1 MSAIRKIIRTDG
13 SEEVLD
19 GTKTMWE
26 LRKLLGVATFDSV
39 NLRHM
44 GWPAHV
50 MLVDDHGHET
60 TTVDHGDGR
69 IELRSIGHRKP
80 VNEKAT
86 ALYHLNCVPG
96 TVHKIVGDVAIVPDE
111 DFA

>member
-1 MSAIRKIIRTDG
+1 MRKIIRVDG
-13 SEEVLD
+13 REEVLD
-19 GTKTMWE
+19 AAKTMPE
-26 LRKLLGVATFDSV
+26 LKKLLGVTTFDSV

-44 GWPAHV
+44 GWPLHV

-60 TTVDHGDGR
+60 KTVDHGDGC
-69 IELRSIGHRKP
+69 IELVSTGHRKP

-86 ALYHLNCVPG
+86 ALYWENCLPG
-96 TVHKIVGDVAIVPDE
+96 TTHQIVGDVAIVPDE